1 MADNDILQG
10 FQLGFQ
16 SSLQR
21 QRMKSEAA
29 LQRLQEQQI
38 AQAMALK
45 MQENALQNQFR
56 AEMATAA
63 QAMQDATSEE
73 FMVPMPGAEVGTSVQ
88 GSDMAPPLMPVKNPS
103 PMRRIDAFTQFML
116 PVISKFAPDKAGPIY
131 NDVISNEVRMQQDQ
145 PFNPEI
151 RQIPRPGG
159 GTAEVLTTSPRSA
172 QLMTPGPEIVEKD
185 GQQFYQSGPNT
196 FTRIPESAS
205 ERQKAAFDRKQH
217 ADKLNFI
224 REHSAKTYA
233 DLIANAPINQETGL
247 PEIPPEAVA
256 TAAKAA
262 GFQGS
267 TLGQMEQQ
275 NISAENL
282 VQVGKELFPL
292 LTKENVGVRG
302 FARRWGARLGLEDM
316 PGFKGASDAEQ
327 AATLGRVFVASI
339 FRTLRSDSN
348 INEREVRAL
357 EAAAPDPAKIITQ
370 PEVLKAQMSALLRNA
385 AEKSRSNAVRMGRD
399 ISPFFLTREEIIA
412 RGQAGQLTLEEA
424 AQLQNNSAWKLI
436 EALEVK

>member
-1 MADNDILQG
+1 MGNAMELSLRRQ
-10 FQLGFQ
+10 QFQ
-16 SSLQR
+16 SQS
-21 QRMKSEAA
+21 A
-29 LQRLQEQQI
+29 LRRLQEQQI

-45 MQENALQNQFR
+45 MQENDLAIQFR
-56 AEMATAA
+56 ADMAKAVQAA
-63 QAMQDATSEE
+63 QDASSPTVT
-73 FMVPMPGAEVGTSVQ
+73 VPMQGADVGTSVS
-88 GSDMAPPLMPVKNPS
+88 GSDMAPPVMTVDNPN
-103 PMRRIDAFTQFML
+103 PMRKIDAAMQFIA
-116 PVISKFAPDKAGPIY
+116 PVVAKYQPDKVGGFV
-131 NDVISNEVRMQQDQ
+131 NDLLLNEVRMQNERQFE
-145 PFNPEI
+145 PAI
-151 RQIPRPGG
+151 KQIPRPGG
-159 GTAEVLTTSPRSA
+159 GTAEVLTTSPKSA
-172 QLMTPGPEIVEKD
+172 QLMTPGPNIVEQD

-205 ERQKAAFDRKQH
+205 ERQKAAFNRNQQ
-217 ADKLNFI
+217 ADQLKFI
-224 REHSAKTYA
+224 RDNNPKVYA
-233 DLIANAPINQETGL
+233 DLFTNAPLNPETGL
-247 PEIPPEAVA
+247 PEVSPEAIA
-256 TAAKAA
+256 TAAKSA
-262 GFQGS
+262 GFQGG

-316 PGFKGASDAEQ
+316 PGFKDASNAEQ

-399 ISPFFLTREEIIA
+399 VSPFFLTREEIIA
-412 RGQAGQLTLEEA
+412 RGQAGQLTLEQA